1 MTRLL
6 PPTSGFHGGPN
17 ERATAV
23 VTGASSGIGAVYA
36 DRLATRGYDLLLIA
50 RDRERLGELAD
61 RLQRQSGVTAEVMPA
76 DLADK
81 GDLARVE
88 SRLRQDQ
95 RVGMLVNNAGM
106 MVAGTLANAAIERVE
121 TMILLNVIAP
131 TRLAAAVVPGMT
143 ERGRGVIVNIA
154 SVLALA
160 PERLSGT
167 YSGTKAYLLNLT
179 QSLQGELAGTGV
191 RVQAVLPGAT
201 RTEIWGRSGTDIA
214 SLRPEIL
221 MDVEEMVDAALAGLD
236 RGETVTIPALEE
248 IEEWDALNAARLA
261 LGPKLSRNRA
271 AARYRHPSGARF
283 A

>member
-1 MTRLL
+1 MTGLL

-271 AARYRHPSGARF
+271 AARYRHLSGARF